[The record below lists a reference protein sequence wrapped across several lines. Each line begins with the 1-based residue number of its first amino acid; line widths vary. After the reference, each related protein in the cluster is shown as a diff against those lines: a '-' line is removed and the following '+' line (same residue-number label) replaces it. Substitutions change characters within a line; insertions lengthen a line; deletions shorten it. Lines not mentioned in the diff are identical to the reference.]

1 MNDGGPADGSG
12 REGLALAAVAVAVG
26 TWCASNVV
34 IKLTSV
40 SGLVT
45 SFYRLWLAVAF
56 LWPLAALTPVVR
68 RGLDRSWLRAS
79 VIGGSL
85 FGLHQILF
93 FTALKMTSVINVGII
108 GALQPVIVLMVA
120 GRMFGEEATMRTVA
134 WALIAVGGTAMVVLG
149 AAGSPSWSPVG
160 DLIAVL
166 NLFAFTAYFLYSKR
180 IRAGVGATA
189 YVVGMTTMAG
199 LVLLAA
205 SLVTHQDLASPQPSD
220 WPILVF
226 LAVVSGTLGH
236 FLTNWAH
243 RHTSAFVM
251 SIMMLAVPVGSSTGA
266 VIVLGEHLAPVQIA
280 GGAIVLLA
288 IAVVIRSTRAEVA
301 EELAESAAETGA
313 P

>member
-1 MNDGGPADGSG
+1 MNDGGPGEGNG
-12 REGLALAAVAVAVG
+12 REGLALVAVAVAVG

-56 LWPLAALTPVVR
+56 LWPLAAATPAVR
-68 RGLDRSWLRAS
+68 RSLNRHWLRAS
-79 VIGGSL
+79 LVGGSL
-85 FGLHQILF
+85 FGVHQILF
-93 FTALKMTSVINVGII
+93 FTALKMTSVVNVGII
-108 GALQPVIVLMVA
+108 GALQPVIVLLVA
-120 GRMFGEEATMRTVA
+120 GRMFGETATLRTVA
-134 WALIAVGGTAMVVLG
+134 WAMIAVGGTAMVVLG
-149 AAGSPSWSPVG
+149 AAGSASWSPLG
-160 DLIAVL
+160 DAIATL
-166 NLFAFTAYFLYSKR
+166 NLFAFTGYFLYSKR

-199 LVLLAA
+199 IVVLTA
-205 SLVTHQDLASPQPSD
+205 SLVTRQNLASPQPGD
-220 WPILVF
+220 WPILIF

-251 SIMMLAVPVGSSTGA
+251 SMMMLAVPVGSSTGA
-266 VIVLGEHLAPVQIA
+266 MIVLDEQLAPVQIA